1 MIENIKAFPNT
12 DNSKPANAQVQK
24 DIVDTLKT
32 LLEQA
37 ENGNVQGF
45 AYAIASSN
53 GDAVINWTGSNAPG
67 VSRLLLYK
75 AVGLLFYAYNAS
87 SMAQYQKALEN
98 R

>member
-1 MIENIKAFPNT
+1 MTENVKPFPNT
-12 DNSKPANAQVQK
+12 DNSKAANAQPQK
-24 DIVDTLKT
+24 DVIESLRT

-53 GDAVINWTGSNAPG
+53 GDAIINWAGSNAPG

-75 AVGLLFYAYNAS
+75 AVGLLFHAYNTAS
-87 SMAQYQKALEN
+87 LAQYQKSLAD